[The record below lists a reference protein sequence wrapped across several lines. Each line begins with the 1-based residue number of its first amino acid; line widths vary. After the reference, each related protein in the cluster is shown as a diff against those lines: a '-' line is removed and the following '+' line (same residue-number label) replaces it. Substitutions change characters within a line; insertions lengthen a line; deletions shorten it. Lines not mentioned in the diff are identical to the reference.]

1 MEKLSSTVAVFF
13 MAFFWVIHL
22 QRKHVGHILGTTLH
36 RSYTQSSRSS
46 IVLPPPPPYYRRYGE
61 NLSLLVQ
68 NIILVLLAWQY
79 SSTPVGVQ
87 EKVLVVLGYGAYVIA
102 VMKLL
107 PEDMLYLLMSSTW
120 PVMLY
125 ARGSQVFATFQVK
138 HTGQLSIVTTSM
150 NLVGALIR
158 IGTTM
163 KETGDTVVLA
173 GYLLSCALSLLM
185 FVQYFMYL
193 KNTKKETASSSDKKQ
208 D

>member
-1 MEKLSSTVAVFF
+1 MQEK
-13 MAFFWVIHL
+13 
-22 QRKHVGHILGTTLH
+22 G
-36 RSYTQSSRSS
+36 
-46 IVLPPPPPYYRRYGE
+46 
-61 NLSLLVQ
+61 
-68 NIILVLLAWQY
+68 LVLLGF
-79 SSTPVGVQ
+79 GV
-87 EKVLVVLGYGAYVIA
+87 YVFA
-102 VMKLL
+102 VMQLL
-107 PEDMLYLLMSSTW
+107 PEDMQYLLMSSTW

-125 ARGSQVFATFQVK
+125 ARGSQVFETFQVK

-185 FVQYFMYL
+185 FVQYFLYL
-193 KNTKKETASSSDKKQ
+193 NNTKKELEKSSGKKQ

>member
-1 MEKLSSTVAVFF
+1 MQEK
-13 MAFFWVIHL
+13 
-22 QRKHVGHILGTTLH
+22 G
-36 RSYTQSSRSS
+36 
-46 IVLPPPPPYYRRYGE
+46 
-61 NLSLLVQ
+61 
-68 NIILVLLAWQY
+68 LVLLGFGLYVFA
-79 SSTPVGVQ
+79 
-87 EKVLVVLGYGAYVIA
+87 VLQ
-102 VMKLL
+102 LL
-107 PEDMLYLLMSSTW
+107 PEDMRYLLMSSTW

-125 ARGSQVFATFQVK
+125 ARGSQVFETFQVK

-185 FVQYFMYL
+185 FVQYFLYL
-193 KNTKKETASSSDKKQ
+193 NNTKKELEKSSDKKQ

>member
-1 MEKLSSTVAVFF
+1 MYSIPASLSCFLTCPLFSLY
-13 MAFFWVIHL
+13 HP
-22 QRKHVGHILGTTLH
+22 
-36 RSYTQSSRSS
+36 QSF
-46 IVLPPPPPYYRRYGE
+46 GE
-61 NLSLLVQ
+61 NLSLLIQ
-68 NIILVLLAWQY
+68 NVILVFLSWQY
-79 SSTPVGVQ
+79 STSPVSVQ
-87 EKVLVVLGYGAYVIA
+87 EKGLVFLGYGAYVF
-102 VMKLL
+102 VVVQVL
-107 PEDMLYLLMSSTW
+107 PEDLRYLLMSSTW

-125 ARGSQVFATFQVK
+125 ARGSQVFETFQVK

-163 KETGDTVVLA
+163 TETGDSVVLA

-193 KNTKKETASSSDKKQ
+193 NNTNKQMAAKSAEKKQ

>member
-1 MEKLSSTVAVFF
+1 VQEK
-13 MAFFWVIHL
+13 
-22 QRKHVGHILGTTLH
+22 G
-36 RSYTQSSRSS
+36 
-46 IVLPPPPPYYRRYGE
+46 
-61 NLSLLVQ
+61 
-68 NIILVLLAWQY
+68 LVLLGF
-79 SSTPVGVQ
+79 GV
-87 EKVLVVLGYGAYVIA
+87 YVFA
-102 VMKLL
+102 VMQLL
-107 PEDMLYLLMSSTW
+107 PEDMQYLLMSSTW

-125 ARGSQVFATFQVK
+125 ARGSQVFETFQVK

-185 FVQYFMYL
+185 FVQYFLYL
-193 KNTKKETASSSDKKQ
+193 NNTKKELEKSSGKKQ